1 MRSRSPLLSRCT
13 LWALSAL
20 LAVPGS
26 AAAAEPMTLVVLQAA
41 KPFSVMRA
49 EQVVPPARE
58 LPVAKADVLRTGV
71 NGRGSLRFGVALMTL
86 GPEAEA
92 LVEDI
97 QQPAGGFNGRLDL
110 KLVRGALRIDGS
122 RERRLPQDI
131 RLTLTDLRLRVFG
144 ADVWAESSAER
155 RSVCLLSG
163 AVEIVTVSGAERLE
177 EPGDC
182 LIVDA
187 TGLHRQS
194 PDRPSMNQ
202 KLALTDYSSVSVA
215 PPAKPAPPQEPPR
228 LPPVTAETAQGWML
242 VAAALGDAESAALE
256 VQGLIDQGL
265 PGVVRIFDPPN
276 GKRVYRVTIG
286 SFATRAQ
293 AEAFAAD
300 VKQRFGM
307 TQIWVAPY

>member
-1 MRSRSPLLSRCT
+1 
-13 LWALSAL
+13 
-20 LAVPGS
+20 
-26 AAAAEPMTLVVLQAA
+26 
-41 KPFSVMRA
+41 
-49 EQVVPPARE
+49 
-58 LPVAKADVLRTGV
+58 
-71 NGRGSLRFGVALMTL
+71 
-86 GPEAEA
+86 
-92 LVEDI
+92 
-97 QQPAGGFNGRLDL
+97 
-110 KLVRGALRIDGS
+110 
-122 RERRLPQDI
+122 
-131 RLTLTDLRLRVFG
+131 
-144 ADVWAESSAER
+144 
-155 RSVCLLSG
+155 
-163 AVEIVTVSGAERLE
+163 
-177 EPGDC
+177 
-182 LIVDA
+182 
-187 TGLHRQS
+187 
-194 PDRPSMNQ
+194 MNQ